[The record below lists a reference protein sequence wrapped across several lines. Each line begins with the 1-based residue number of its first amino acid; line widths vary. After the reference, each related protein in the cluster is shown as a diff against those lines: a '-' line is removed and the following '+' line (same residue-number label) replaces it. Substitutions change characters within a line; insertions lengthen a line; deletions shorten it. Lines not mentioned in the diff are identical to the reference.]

1 MSPLDATIE
10 GIGFW
15 TRGIPDWNAARHF
28 AVSGELPAEAPSKPS
43 PQLLPANERRR
54 APESVAVALEVAQA
68 ACADAGRDPKTLAS
82 IFASTD
88 GDLPI
93 TDYIC
98 ATLRDAPDALSPT
111 KFHNSVHNAAAGYWT
126 IGQGCMAPSTAL
138 SAFSCTFA
146 QGLLEALVNLACD
159 VQTDSE
165 QAILLAAYD
174 TGATGPLSSVS
185 TGTGLLGGALVLAPA
200 GGKGPQ
206 LSATLVDGEAGANDG
221 PLARQATGNRM
232 AKMLPLFDL
241 LATGKNGNVQLDAG
255 AGRALRL
262 EIRHD

>member
-1 MSPLDATIE
+1 MSTLNATIE

-28 AVSGELPAEAPSKPS
+28 IATGELPADAPSKPS

-68 ACADAGRDPKTLAS
+68 ACGDAGRHPQALAS

-98 ATLRDAPDALSPT
+98 AILRDAPDALSPT

-138 SAFSCTFA
+138 SAFACTFA
-146 QGLLEALVNLACD
+146 QGLLEALVNLACG
-159 VQTDSE
+159 E
-165 QAILLAAYD
+165 PAILLAAYD

-200 GGKGPQ
+200 GGNGPQ
-206 LSATLVDGEAGANDG
+206 LAATLVDGDADSNDG
-221 PLARQATGNRM
+221 ALARHASGNRM
-232 AKMLPLFDL
+232 ANMLPLFDL
-241 LATGKNGNVQLDAG
+241 LATGKDGQVQLDAG

-262 EIRHD
+262 EIRHG

>member
-1 MSPLDATIE
+1 MSTLNATIE

-15 TRGIPDWNAARHF
+15 TRGIPDWNAARHY
-28 AVSGELPAEAPSKPS
+28 VTNGELPAEAPAKPS

-68 ACADAGRDPKTLAS
+68 ACSDAGRDPKTLAS

-138 SAFSCTFA
+138 SAFACTFS
-146 QGLLEALVNLACD
+146 QGLLEAMVNLACG
-159 VQTDSE
+159 E
-165 QAILLAAYD
+165 PAILLAAYD

-200 GGKGPQ
+200 DGKGPQ
-206 LSATLVDGEAGANDG
+206 LSATLVDGNGDANDG
-221 PLARQATGNRM
+221 ALARHASGNRM
-232 AKMLPLFDL
+232 ARMLPLFDL
-241 LATGKNGNVQLDAG
+241 LATGKDGQIQLDAG

-262 EIRHD
+262 EIRHG

>member
-1 MSPLDATIE
+1 MSSLHATID

-28 AVSGELPAEAPSKPS
+28 VATGALPTDAPSKPS

-68 ACADAGRDPKTLAS
+68 ACNNAGRDPKTLAS

-88 GDLPI
+88 GDLSI

-98 ATLRDAPDALSPT
+98 ATLRDAPDTLSPT

-126 IGQGCMAPSTAL
+126 IGQGCMAPSTAI

-146 QGLLEALVNLACD
+146 QGLLEALVNLACGEP
-159 VQTDSE
+159 S
-165 QAILLAAYD
+165 ILLAAYD

-185 TGTGLLGGALVLAPA
+185 TGTGLLGGALVLSST
-200 GGKGPQ
+200 GGNRPR
-206 LSATLVDGEAGANDG
+206 LSATLVDGEADPNDG
-221 PLARQATGNRM
+221 ALARHASGNRM

-241 LATGKNGNVQLDAG
+241 LAAGKDGVVQLDAG

-262 EIRHD
+262 EIRHE

>member
-1 MSPLDATIE
+1 MSSLHATID

-28 AVSGELPAEAPSKPS
+28 VATGALPTAAPSKPS

-54 APESVAVALEVAQA
+54 APESVVVALEVAQA
-68 ACADAGRDPKTLAS
+68 ACSDAGRDPKTLAS

-98 ATLRDAPDALSPT
+98 ATLRDAPDTLSPT

-126 IGQGCMAPSTAL
+126 IGQGCMAPSTAI

-146 QGLLEALVNLACD
+146 QGLLEALVSLACG
-159 VQTDSE
+159 E
-165 QAILLAAYD
+165 PAILLAAYD

-206 LSATLVDGEAGANDG
+206 LSATLVDGDGDDNNGA
-221 PLARQATGNRM
+221 LARHASGNRM
-232 AKMLPLFDL
+232 ARMLPLFDL
-241 LATGKNGNVQLDAG
+241 LATGKSDMVQLDAG
-255 AGRALRL
+255 AGRALRIG
-262 EIRHD
+262 IRHD

>member
-1 MSPLDATIE
+1 MSSFNATIE

-15 TRGIPDWNAARHF
+15 TRGLPSWDAARRF
-28 AVSGELPAEAPSKPS
+28 VATGELPADAPSKPS

-68 ACADAGRDPKTLAS
+68 ACNDAGRDPRTLAS

-93 TDYIC
+93 TDYMC

-138 SAFSCTFA
+138 SAFACTFA
-146 QGLLEALVNLACD
+146 QGLLEALVNLACG
-159 VQTDSE
+159 E
-165 QAILLAAYD
+165 PAILLAAYD

-206 LSATLVDGEAGANDG
+206 LDAALIDGNGHPGDGA
-221 PLARQATGNRM
+221 LARHASANRM
-232 AKMLPLFDL
+232 ARMLPLFDL
-241 LATGKNGNVQLDAG
+241 LATGKDGAVQLDAG
-255 AGRALRL
+255 AGRALRI
-262 EIRHD
+262 EVRHD

>member
-1 MSPLDATIE
+1 MSGLNATIE

-15 TRGIPDWNAARHF
+15 TRGIPDWSAARQF
-28 AVSGELPAEAPSKPS
+28 VASGELPADAPSKPS

-68 ACADAGRDPKTLAS
+68 ACSDAGRDPKTLAS

-138 SAFSCTFA
+138 SAFACTFA
-146 QGLLEALVNLACD
+146 QGLLEAMVNLACG
-159 VQTDSE
+159 E
-165 QAILLAAYD
+165 PAILLAAYD

-185 TGTGLLGGALVLAPA
+185 NGTGLLGGALVLAPA
-200 GGKGPQ
+200 GGKGPR
-206 LSATLVDGEAGANDG
+206 LSATLVDGEGDANDG
-221 PLARQATGNRM
+221 TLARHASGNRM

-241 LATGKNGNVQLDAG
+241 LATGKDGEVQLDAG

-262 EIRHD
+262 EIRHG

>member
-1 MSPLDATIE
+1 MSALNATIE
-10 GIGFW
+10 GVGFW
-15 TRGIPDWNAARHF
+15 TRGIPDWHAARRF
-28 AVSGELPAEAPSKPS
+28 VAIGELPADAPSKPS

-68 ACADAGRDPKTLAS
+68 ACNDAGRDPKTLAS

-98 ATLRDAPDALSPT
+98 ATLRDAPDTLSPT

-138 SAFSCTFA
+138 SAFSRTFA
-146 QGLLEALVNLACD
+146 QGLLEALVNLACGEPAG
-159 VQTDSE
+159 SN

-185 TGTGLLGGALVLAPA
+185 TGTGLLGGALVLGPA
-200 GGKGPQ
+200 GGTGPQ
-206 LSATLVDGEAGANDG
+206 LSAALEDGAGDANDG
-221 PLARQATGNRM
+221 ALARHARGNRM
-232 AKMLPLFDL
+232 AQMLPLFDL
-241 LATGKNGNVQLDAG
+241 LATGGDGDVRLEAG
-255 AGRALRL
+255 AGRALRI
-262 EIRHD
+262 EVRHG

>member
-1 MSPLDATIE
+1 MLNATIE

-28 AVSGELPAEAPSKPS
+28 VATGELPTDAPSKPS

-68 ACADAGRDPKTLAS
+68 ACSDAGRDPKTLAS

-146 QGLLEALVNLACD
+146 QGLLEAMVNLACGD
-159 VQTDSE
+159 P
-165 QAILLAAYD
+165 AILLAAYD

-200 GGKGPQ
+200 GSDGVQ
-206 LSATLVDGEAGANDG
+206 LSATLIDGEADASDGA
-221 PLARQATGNRM
+221 LARHAAGNRM

-241 LATGKNGNVQLDAG
+241 LATGKDGNVQLDAG

>member
-1 MSPLDATIE
+1 MSTLNATIE

-15 TRGIPDWNAARHF
+15 TRGIPDWNAAQRF
-28 AVSGELPAEAPSKPS
+28 VASGELPVDPPSKPS

-68 ACADAGRDPKTLAS
+68 ACSDAGRDPKTLAS

-138 SAFSCTFA
+138 SAFACTFA
-146 QGLLEALVNLACD
+146 QGLLEALVNLACGEPA
-159 VQTDSE
+159 V
-165 QAILLAAYD
+165 LLAAYD
-174 TGATGPLSSVS
+174 TGATGSLSSVS

-206 LSATLVDGEAGANDG
+206 LSATLVDGEASANDG
-221 PLARQATGNRM
+221 ALSHHASGNRM

-241 LATGKNGNVQLDAG
+241 LAIGKDGEVQLDAG

-262 EIRHD
+262 EIRHG